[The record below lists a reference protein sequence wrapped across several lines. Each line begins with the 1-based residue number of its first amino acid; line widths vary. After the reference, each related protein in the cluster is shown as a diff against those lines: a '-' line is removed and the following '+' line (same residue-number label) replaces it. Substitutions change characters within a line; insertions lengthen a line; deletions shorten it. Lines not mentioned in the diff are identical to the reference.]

1 TLQPLLQWIEKRLDR
16 PLTLEGLAEQAKI
29 SVRTLNRRFREQL
42 GSSPLQWI
50 LHAKVRRAQ
59 QVLETTDLPIER
71 VAASAGFSSSTSLRE
86 HFARVVGTSPRAYR
100 NAFRKQED

>member
-1 TLQPLLQWIEKRLDR
+1 MTR
-16 PLTLEGLAEQAKI
+16 P
-29 SVRTLNRRFREQL
+29 SPREQL

-71 VAASAGFSSSTSLRE
+71 VSEFSGLGTAANLRRHFTLQVGVSPTDYRQSFGTTPARRRHHATS
-86 HFARVVGTSPRAYR
+86 GS
-100 NAFRKQED
+100 